1 MKKGNLSIDILNK
14 ARDLFYEK
22 GYSKVTVDEI
32 ALGLGISKK
41 TIYKYY
47 WGKEQLLQRI
57 FKEFKNNL
65 AAEVDA
71 VLDNAELK
79 YTSKLKQLMTRVAVA
94 LAGMSPIFFVELR
107 ISFPELWDEMH
118 RYKQEAAFLSFNR
131 LIEEGMDNG
140 YVKPGINKDMVVAL
154 YASAIDNLL
163 DPRFLYQLPDE
174 IKFGMPKYPS
184 EIFDQVLH
192 IICEGILTDEAKK
205 HYLKG

>member
-1 MKKGNLSIDILNK
+1 MKKGNLSSEILNK
-14 ARDLFYEK
+14 TRELFYEK

-57 FKEFKNNL
+57 FKEFKDNL

-71 VLDNAELK
+71 VLDNAELN

-107 ISFPELWDEMH
+107 VSFPELWDEMH
-118 RYKQEAAFLSFNR
+118 RYKQEAAFLRFNR
-131 LIEEGMDNG
+131 LIEEGMNTG
-140 YVKPGINKDMVVAL
+140 YIKPGINKDMVVAL

-174 IKFGMPKYPS
+174 IKSGMPKYPS
-184 EIFDQVLH
+184 EIFDQVLQ

-205 HYLKG
+205 HYLEE